1 MFRRLDCRGDYII
14 NARLSLLG
22 VQLEESNWWIPIFT
36 WICVVLPFKNL
47 NGILY
52 IGRRT
57 DGHVKLTHIEEE
69 EALVLNV
76 SDGWHPEDKMVSHK
90 KPKKETKEARPC
102 DTLGGRHQLPEIQV
116 FKHLN
121 VFD

>member
-1 MFRRLDCRGDYII
+1 MDPHFYLNLC
-14 NARLSLLG
+14 S
-22 VQLEESNWWIPIFT
+22 
-36 WICVVLPFKNL
+36 LPFKNL

-52 IGRRT
+52 IRRRT
-57 DGHVKLTHIEEE
+57 DGHVKLTHLEEE

-90 KPKKETKEARPC
+90 KETKKKSETVWHIRGA
-102 DTLGGRHQLPEIQV
+102 RHQLPEIQV